1 MTRAGGE
8 GVASGKVILLGEH
21 SVVYGHPAIA
31 AGLPR
36 GASARAA
43 ASGDRT
49 VLAVE
54 PWGVEVSPDPGADKS
69 LTRALAAMV
78 EAAGWK
84 EPVRVDARVDLP
96 GGSGL
101 GSSAALGVAVMRAV
115 DDLLG
120 IRRSDAEALEVSLAW
135 ERVFHGNPS
144 GVDNAM
150 AIAGGLAW
158 YVRGQP
164 IERLRGRTPLT
175 LVIGDSGEPCS
186 TMITVGDVA
195 RQHAADP
202 ERMGKQFEAIASIVR
217 NGRLAIERGD
227 LVSLGQLFDMNHAL
241 LAGMLI
247 STGTLEEM
255 IAAARSAGAL
265 GAKLT
270 GGGGGGCM
278 IALTDGGESA
288 ARVKGAIEAL
298 GKRAFVATIGSI
310 DSESGDL
317 A

>member
-1 MTRAGGE
+1 M
-8 GVASGKVILLGEH
+8 ILLGEH
-21 SVVYGHPAIA
+21 SVVYGRPAIA

-43 ASGDRT
+43 PAERT

-54 PWGVEVSPDPGADKS
+54 PWGVEVPADPHAEKS
-69 LTRALAAMV
+69 LTRAFAAMV
-78 EAAGWK
+78 EAAGWRQH
-84 EPVRVDARVDLP
+84 VRVEARVDLP

-115 DDLLG
+115 DRLLG
-120 IRRSDAEALEVSLAW
+120 VTRSEHEALDVSLAW

-164 IERLRGRTPLT
+164 IERVRAKKPLT
-175 LVIGDSGEPCS
+175 LVVGDSGEPCS

-195 RQHAADP
+195 RQHAKDP
-202 ERMGKQFEAIASIVR
+202 ERMERQFDAIASIVR
-217 NGRLAIERGD
+217 NGRLAVEGGD
-227 LVSLGQLFDMNHAL
+227 HRALGQLFDMNQSL

-255 IAAARSAGAL
+255 IGAARSAGAL

-278 IALTDGGESA
+278 IALVDGEDGA
-288 ARVKGAIEAL
+288 ARVKGAIEQL
-298 GKRAFVATIGSI
+298 GKRAFVATIGAPTIEAGTIEAGSR
-310 DSESGDL
+310 DL
-317 A
+317 G